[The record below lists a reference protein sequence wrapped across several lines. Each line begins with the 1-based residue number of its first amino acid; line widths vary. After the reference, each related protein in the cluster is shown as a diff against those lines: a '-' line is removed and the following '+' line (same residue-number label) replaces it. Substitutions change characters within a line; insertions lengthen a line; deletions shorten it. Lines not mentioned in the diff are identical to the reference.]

1 MHVIALVALLAAD
14 PVPVE
19 ELAVSEGTVEVIGR
33 YQECLDLN
41 LKLRGSAFT
50 FALASQEH
58 ASLLFGLRAGIDFH
72 LGYSPERIDPG
83 NRSWR
88 LENTPKVVGGIDA
101 ASTDAVAAFYGAFV
115 DTVVP
120 VGSTEVA
127 ELTKLLENT
136 FRHVNIALVNEL
148 AMFAHDLDIDINDA
162 VTAAATKPFG
172 FMSFRPGPGVGGHCL
187 PIDPTYL
194 SWRVRRRLG
203 TSFRFVELANDV
215 NDHMPD
221 YVVRRIQ
228 AGLNDRELA
237 VRGRNVLLCGLAY
250 KADTSDARETP
261 TRAIVAGLLSLGAR
275 VTLADPHVPADQF
288 PDAALGEV
296 APEAAHR
303 AAAPA
308 AAEMMPVRRRE
319 RARQLH
325 VPSADEKRRGH
336 RRDRARRGID
346 VNLDLGTPEIH
357 RPGGPETPFEHRPER
372 LLERPAGARTF
383 RVRAGAF
390 GAHADQERC
399 ELVLLTD
406 RENPREHILGG
417 GQGHGARHRDSAAAR
432 RLLRNRHRIAATPAA
447 MTTHITPS

>member
-1 MHVIALVALLAAD
+1 MKVLLVGQGYVGLPVSMAAVDAGFHVTGFDTDVNKTDTLAAGGSH
-14 PVPVE
+14 VE
-19 ELAVSEGTVEVIGR
+19 DIAPATVRAALDSGRYRAVSSAVELDDFDVAVITVPTPLTDGAPDLGAVEAAAAMVGGLLRTGGLVVLESTTWPGTTTEVVGPIL
-33 YQECLDLN
+33 EA
-41 LKLRGSAFT
+41 KS
-50 FALASQEH
+50 
-58 ASLLFGLRAGIDFH
+58 GLRAGIDFH

-83 NRSWR
+83 NRTWR
-88 LENTPKVVGGIDA
+88 LENTPKVVGGIDQR
-101 ASTDAVAAFYGAFV
+101 STDAVAAFYGAFV

-148 AMFAHDLDIDINDA
+148 AMFAHDLDIDISDA

-275 VTLADPHVPADQF
+275 VTVADPHVPLEQF
-288 PDAALGEV
+288 PDGVEVVEHDPQALEQAARTTDAVVVLVPHGDFDLEAIV
-296 APEAAHR
+296 TAAPWVLDCTS
-303 AAAPA
+303 AAPA
-308 AAEMMPVRRRE
+308 AANV
-319 RARQLH
+319 
-325 VPSADEKRRGH
+325 
-336 RRDRARRGID
+336 
-346 VNLDLGTPEIH
+346 
-357 RPGGPETPFEHRPER
+357 ER
-372 LLERPAGARTF
+372 L
-383 RVRAGAF
+383 
-390 GAHADQERC
+390 
-399 ELVLLTD
+399 
-406 RENPREHILGG
+406 
-417 GQGHGARHRDSAAAR
+417 
-432 RLLRNRHRIAATPAA
+432 
-447 MTTHITPS
+447 

>member
-1 MHVIALVALLAAD
+1 MKVLLVGQGYVGLPVSMAAVDAGLHVTGFDTDTFKTELLASGGSH
-14 PVPVE
+14 VE
-19 ELAVSEGTVEVIGR
+19 DITPATVQAALDSGR
-33 YQECLDLN
+33 YSVASNPADLGEFDVAVITVPTPLTDGAPDLSAVEAAAAMVGGL
-41 LKLRGSAFT
+41 LKPGGLVVLESTTWPGTTTEVVGPILEAKS
-50 FALASQEH
+50 
-58 ASLLFGLRAGIDFH
+58 GLRAGVDFH

-83 NRSWR
+83 NKTWR
-88 LENTPKVVGGIDA
+88 LENTPKVVGGIDQ

-115 DTVVP
+115 HTVVP
-120 VGSTEVA
+120 VTSTEVA

-228 AGLNDRELA
+228 AGLNDRELP

-261 TRAIVAGLLSLGAR
+261 TRAIVAGLLSLGAQ
-275 VTLADPHVPADQF
+275 VLVCDPHVPADQF
-288 PDAALGEV
+288 PEGADRVVCGPEALPDLAARVDAAV
-296 APEAAHR
+296 MVVPHSDFDFEALA
-303 AAAPA
+303 
-308 AAEMMPVRRRE
+308 
-319 RARQLH
+319 
-325 VPSADEKRRGH
+325 
-336 RRDRARRGID
+336 
-346 VNLDLGTPEIH
+346 
-357 RPGGPETPFEHRPER
+357 
-372 LLERPAGARTF
+372 
-383 RVRAGAF
+383 
-390 GAHADQERC
+390 
-399 ELVLLTD
+399 
-406 RENPREHILGG
+406 
-417 GQGHGARHRDSAAAR
+417 
-432 RLLRNRHRIAATPAA
+432 AATPWLLDCTSAVPAA
-447 MTTHITPS
+447 PNVERI

>member
-1 MHVIALVALLAAD
+1 MVGGLLRTGGLVVLESTTW
-14 PVPVE
+14 P
-19 ELAVSEGTVEVIGR
+19 GTTTEVVGPIL
-33 YQECLDLN
+33 EA
-41 LKLRGSAFT
+41 KS
-50 FALASQEH
+50 
-58 ASLLFGLRAGIDFH
+58 GLRAGIDFH

-83 NRSWR
+83 NRTWR
-88 LENTPKVVGGIDA
+88 LENTPKVVGGIDQR
-101 ASTDAVAAFYGAFV
+101 STDAVAAFYGAFV

-148 AMFAHDLDIDINDA
+148 AMFAHDLDIDISDA

-275 VTLADPHVPADQF
+275 VTVADPHVPLEQF
-288 PDAALGEV
+288 PDGVEVVEHDPQALEQAARTTDAVVVLVPHGDFDLEAIV
-296 APEAAHR
+296 TAAPWVLDCTS
-303 AAAPA
+303 AAPA
-308 AAEMMPVRRRE
+308 AANV
-319 RARQLH
+319 
-325 VPSADEKRRGH
+325 
-336 RRDRARRGID
+336 
-346 VNLDLGTPEIH
+346 
-357 RPGGPETPFEHRPER
+357 ER
-372 LLERPAGARTF
+372 L
-383 RVRAGAF
+383 
-390 GAHADQERC
+390 
-399 ELVLLTD
+399 
-406 RENPREHILGG
+406 
-417 GQGHGARHRDSAAAR
+417 
-432 RLLRNRHRIAATPAA
+432 
-447 MTTHITPS
+447 

>member
-1 MHVIALVALLAAD
+1 MKVLLVGQGYVGLPVSMAAVGVGFHVTGFDTDPSKIDLLAGGGSH
-14 PVPVE
+14 VE
-19 ELAVSEGTVEVIGR
+19 DIAPATVQAALDSGRYRAVSDADQLGGFDVAVITVPTPLTDGIPDLGAVEAAAAMVGDLLATGGLVVLESTTWPGTTTEVVGPILEAR
-33 YQECLDLN
+33 
-41 LKLRGSAFT
+41 S
-50 FALASQEH
+50 
-58 ASLLFGLRAGIDFH
+58 GLRAGVDFH

-83 NRSWR
+83 NRTWR
-88 LENTPKVVGGIDA
+88 LENTPKVVGGIDP

-162 VTAAATKPFG
+162 VTAASSKPFG

-228 AGLNDRELA
+228 AGLNDRRLP
-237 VRGRNVLLCGLAY
+237 VRGRSVLLCGLAY

-261 TRAIVAGLLSLGAR
+261 TRAIVAGLLSLGAE
-275 VTLADPHVPADQF
+275 VTLADPHVPIEQF
-288 PDAALGEV
+288 PDGVGAVNDDAQALVAAAEV
-296 APEAAHR
+296 ADAVVVLVPHSDFNLADVV
-303 AAAPA
+303 AAAPWVLDCTSA
-308 AAEMMPVRRRE
+308 APDA
-319 RARQLH
+319 AH
-325 VPSADEKRRGH
+325 V
-336 RRDRARRGID
+336 
-346 VNLDLGTPEIH
+346 
-357 RPGGPETPFEHRPER
+357 ER
-372 LLERPAGARTF
+372 L
-383 RVRAGAF
+383 
-390 GAHADQERC
+390 
-399 ELVLLTD
+399 
-406 RENPREHILGG
+406 
-417 GQGHGARHRDSAAAR
+417 
-432 RLLRNRHRIAATPAA
+432 
-447 MTTHITPS
+447 

>member
-1 MHVIALVALLAAD
+1 MNVLLVGQGYVGLPVSMAAVTAGFHVTGFDTDVTKATTLAGGGSHVEDIAPATVQAALDSGRYSVASS
-14 PVPVE
+14 PE
-19 ELAVSEGTVEVIGR
+19 ELGPFDVAVITVPTPLTDGAPDLSAVEAAAAMVGVLLTAGGLVVLESTTWPGTTTEVVAPIL
-33 YQECLDLN
+33 EA
-41 LKLRGSAFT
+41 KS
-50 FALASQEH
+50 
-58 ASLLFGLRAGIDFH
+58 GLRAGVDFH

-83 NRSWR
+83 NKTWR
-88 LENTPKVVGGIDA
+88 LENTPKVVGGIDQ

-115 DTVVP
+115 HTVVP
-120 VGSTEVA
+120 VTSTEVA

-228 AGLNDRELA
+228 AGLNDRELP

-261 TRAIVAGLLSLGAR
+261 TRAIVAGLLSLGAQ
-275 VTLADPHVPADQF
+275 VLVCAPHVPADQF
-288 PDAALGEV
+288 PEGADRVVCGPEALPDLAARVDAAV
-296 APEAAHR
+296 MVVPHSDFDFEALA
-303 AAAPA
+303 
-308 AAEMMPVRRRE
+308 
-319 RARQLH
+319 
-325 VPSADEKRRGH
+325 
-336 RRDRARRGID
+336 
-346 VNLDLGTPEIH
+346 
-357 RPGGPETPFEHRPER
+357 
-372 LLERPAGARTF
+372 
-383 RVRAGAF
+383 
-390 GAHADQERC
+390 
-399 ELVLLTD
+399 
-406 RENPREHILGG
+406 
-417 GQGHGARHRDSAAAR
+417 
-432 RLLRNRHRIAATPAA
+432 AATPWLLDCTSAVPAA
-447 MTTHITPS
+447 PNVERI